1 MKNSLNIAL
10 IVIVVLLIG
19 LNVYKKSSGGDADSS
34 APSVTAGPVNAEGFS
49 TIEIDGSPVKK
60 LEKYDENNVLIES
73 GETLNDLKT
82 GTWTTY
88 YTDGRVKSISSYIA
102 GKLNG
107 VQVNFTDRG
116 QVELQAFYKDG
127 ILHGSWTSYNN
138 GSRKKEERM
147 YNMGKLDGINRHY
160 NRVGKLQKEIG
171 FKNDLQHGVFKYYDD
186 DGNVTLEYEYENGEK
201 VKGGIVS
208 E

>member
-19 LNVYKKSSGGDADSS
+19 LNIYKNSVGDKT
-34 APSVTAGPVNAEGFS
+34 PSVVAGPVNAEGFN
-49 TIEIDGSPVKK
+49 TIEIDGSPIKK

-73 GETLNDLKT
+73 GETLDGMKT

-88 YTDGRVKSISSYIA
+88 FTDGRVKSISSYIA

-127 ILHGSWTSYNN
+127 ILHGPWTSYNN
-138 GSRKKEERM
+138 GSRKKEERV
-147 YNMGKLDGINRHY
+147 YNMGKLNGINRHY
-160 NRVGKLQKEIG
+160 NRVGKLQKEMG
-171 FKNDLQHGVFKYYDD
+171 FKDDVQHGIFRYYDEE
-186 DGNVTLEYEYENGEK
+186 GNITLEYEYKNGEK
-201 VKGGIVS
+201 VSGGIVS